1 MSDKLSPFSEIFEDE
16 KDFFKSDTPD
26 NKKEISGTLLS

>member
-16 KDFFKSDTPD
+16 RDSFKSETPD
-26 NKKEISGTLLS
+26 NKKKISGTQLS